1 MTDPRAGAQRDLAF
15 DAYCMQHPA
24 TYCRSAKSYAAHLMR
39 LACGVEHDGARTVY
53 DAIRRWLDG
62 HVQLEKP
69 PVPEHRGEIT
79 IADIAAA
86 DNDVIRAW
94 AENVWA
100 AYAEQHALARGWIAA
115 ALGARGSTGG
125 RAQR

>member
-1 MTDPRAGAQRDLAF
+1 MVWPSGCVCHAVRAAGMKWTMAAATRVGGRGECEAAWHAFSARAMTDPRAGAQRDLAF

-69 PVPEHRGEIT
+69 PVPEHRGEI
-79 IADIAAA
+79 
-86 DNDVIRAW
+86 
-94 AENVWA
+94 
-100 AYAEQHALARGWIAA
+100 
-115 ALGARGSTGG
+115 
-125 RAQR
+125 